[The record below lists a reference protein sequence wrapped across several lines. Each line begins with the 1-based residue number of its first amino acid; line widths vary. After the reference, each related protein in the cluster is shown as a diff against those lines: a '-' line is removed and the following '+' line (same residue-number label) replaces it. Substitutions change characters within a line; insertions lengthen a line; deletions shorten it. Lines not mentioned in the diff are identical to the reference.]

1 MTTAKILKQ
10 LRKEKGLRQADVAEL
25 LGISQQAYQKYELGN
40 AEPNGANYVKLAD
53 FYGVTTDYLLGREP
67 ASDPFGEYDLTDA
80 TEDEVIE
87 AFLALPPKIRACIL
101 DIMTQLGGVVESSR
115 TAQAEEPKPTW
126 TVCYSEDAV
135 SAGVGYALDE
145 YERMEKLKVVD
156 TPEARR
162 ATFAVRVSGDSMES
176 SYSDGDIVLVQ
187 QVDQIEQGQIG
198 VFFVNGSGYIKEY
211 GGDRLIS
218 HNSKYDDIQL
228 HDSDTMR
235 CFGRV
240 IGIAELP

>member
-67 ASDPFGEYDLTDA
+67 APDPFGEYDLTDA

-135 SAGVGYALDE
+135 SAGIDYALDE